1 MNTIL
6 VTLPVNGTQKAVLEN
21 AGENCRFLYETDSS
35 KTEEL
40 IPEADIIIG
49 NVPAGDIHASPKLK
63 LLQLQSA
70 GTDGYTAPGVLSE
83 NTILTNATGA
93 YDKTVAE
100 HGLALTLMLQKNF
113 YLYRDLQNQHIWKD
127 MGMAA
132 SIADSTVD
140 IVGYGSIGS
149 LYAKMVKALGAT
161 VIGVKRRKSEKPEIL
176 DELVTMDELDNI
188 LPRADVVFSVLPN
201 TPATRH
207 LYTAE
212 RFAMM
217 KPTAVFINCGRG
229 NAVSAEVLYDV
240 LQKKTIRAAACDVF
254 EQEPLPS
261 DSPLWSLENLV
272 ITPHTAGGFH
282 LPDTKDKII
291 AIAAQNIRAV
301 LGKDEYRNIIDF
313 STGYKK

>member
-83 NTILTNATGA
+83 HTILTNATGA

-132 SIADSTVD
+132 SIADSTVV

-149 LYAKMVKALGAT
+149 LYAKMVKALGAN

-240 LQKKTIRAAACDVF
+240 LQKKIIRAAACDVF

-301 LGKDEYRNIIDF
+301 LGKAEYRNIIDF

>member
-6 VTLPVNGTQKAVLEN
+6 VTLPVNGTQKSVLEN
-21 AGENCRFLYETDSS
+21 AGENCRFLYETDST

-132 SIADSTVD
+132 SIADSTVV

-240 LQKKTIRAAACDVF
+240 LQKKIIRAAACDVF

>member
-6 VTLPVNGTQKAVLEN
+6 VTLPVNGTQKAVLET

-35 KTEEL
+35 KTEEM

-132 SIADSTVD
+132 SIADSTVV

-240 LQKKTIRAAACDVF
+240 LQKKIIRAAACDVF

-301 LGKDEYRNIIDF
+301 LGKDKYRNIIDF

>member
-132 SIADSTVD
+132 SIADSTVV

-201 TPATRH
+201 TPATQLFLSTVGVGTRYQQKFCMMCCKRKSSERRH
-207 LYTAE
+207 AMSLSRSPCLLTA
-212 RFAMM
+212 RCGVL
-217 KPTAVFINCGRG
+217 KTLSSRPTQQADFICRTQRIK
-229 NAVSAEVLYDV
+229 SS
-240 LQKKTIRAAACDVF
+240 
-254 EQEPLPS
+254 PLPHRIS
-261 DSPLWSLENLV
+261 VQSWARMNTVTSSISAQDIKSKADSSYSN
-272 ITPHTAGGFH
+272 
-282 LPDTKDKII
+282 
-291 AIAAQNIRAV
+291 
-301 LGKDEYRNIIDF
+301 
-313 STGYKK
+313 

>member
-49 NVPAGDIHASPKLK
+49 NVPAGEVHASPKLK

-301 LGKDEYRNIIDF
+301 LGKAEYRNIIDF

>member
-161 VIGVKRRKSEKPEIL
+161 VLGVKRRKSEKPEIL

-229 NAVSAEVLYDV
+229 NAVDAEVLYDV
-240 LQKKTIRAAACDVF
+240 LQKKIIRAAACDVF

-301 LGKDEYRNIIDF
+301 LGKAEYRNIIDF

>member
-161 VIGVKRRKSEKPEIL
+161 VLGVKRRKSEKPEIL

-229 NAVSAEVLYDV
+229 NAVDAEVLYDV
-240 LQKKTIRAAACDVF
+240 LQKKIIRAAACDVF

>member
-132 SIADSTVD
+132 SIADSTVV

-161 VIGVKRRKSEKPEIL
+161 VLGVKRRKSEKPEFL

-240 LQKKTIRAAACDVF
+240 LQKKIIRAAACDVF

>member
-49 NVPAGDIHASPKLK
+49 NVPAGEVHASPKLK

-240 LQKKTIRAAACDVF
+240 LQKKIIRAAACDVF